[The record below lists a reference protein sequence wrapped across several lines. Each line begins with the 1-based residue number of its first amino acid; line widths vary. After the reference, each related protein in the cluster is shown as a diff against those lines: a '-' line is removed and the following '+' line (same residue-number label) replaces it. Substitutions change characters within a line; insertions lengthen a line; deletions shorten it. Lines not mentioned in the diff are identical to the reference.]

1 MSYGNC
7 YILVTVDYISKWME
21 ATTMPMND
29 TKVIVRFLKRH
40 VFTYFGIPRAL
51 ISDEGSYFHNY
62 LIERVLKKYNVTYKI
77 ATLYYPSTNGQVEIS
92 NREMKYILEK
102 IVNNSWKDLSIGWHP
117 LGISYSY
124 KIPIWT
130 LPYHLV
136 NGKSYHLPVKL
147 EHKTYWDT
155 I

>member
-102 IVNNSWKDLSIGWHP
+102 IVNNS
-117 LGISYSY
+117 
-124 KIPIWT
+124 
-130 LPYHLV
+130 
-136 NGKSYHLPVKL
+136 
-147 EHKTYWDT
+147 
-155 I
+155 